1 MSDRTAS
8 NFESEIRERK
18 TLKSGA
24 ANGAEAGSAAQ
35 RTDLRVPAWEEDQ
48 AIHLLLT
55 AWTLV
60 LEEEQQ
66 RR

>member
-1 MSDRTAS
+1 MSETAP
-8 NFESEIRERK
+8 NPDFELLEMQPIEP
-18 TLKSGA
+18 GPA
-24 ANGAEAGSAAQ
+24 DDDAEAN
-35 RTDLRVPAWEEDQ
+35 EDQ

-66 RR
+66 RSSNKPFSAGRK

>member
-8 NFESEIRERK
+8 NANYEIVEEPLTKPGFADADAVPSED
-18 TLKSGA
+18 LGDD
-24 ANGAEAGSAAQ
+24 AGLS
-35 RTDLRVPAWEEDQ
+35 EDQ